1 MKRYIL
7 LVISFLFVFYANSQT
22 KYKDVFELIKHQSDN
37 EAYQTLQEFSRQRNN
52 SHSASLYKMG
62 IILERRVANYDPFL
76 QATAVERAIYDAE
89 LYFGLAKHNFDER
102 IARQDGHFFTDVP
115 KADKSSKA
123 PTYQE
128 ISEDINKHLEA
139 ATKHKNYFLQN
150 RENLYKAADKYNE
163 CIAIFNDICRTN
175 AKLKDLYF
183 LVDNQLQQ
191 RLELLQSDFDS
202 TLFYL
207 NELQKSLAEYP
218 MLDYKFKY
226 RLNPIEI
233 YRMHGLTQAN
243 FLAQEI
249 QLWDFSAWLKKF
261 DNVRR
266 SEVSFLYESVLSLDA
281 QHAEYMQ
288 KLENKNDSAVPANYC
303 ISPYI
308 LNKIRKYDNT
318 SLANLLLS
326 YQQSQINYAQQL
338 VSYKIDTSLLA
349 FGANLPQ
356 STYFDK
362 SLKTKSEAD
371 SLLILFEK
379 NINAEGIKKY
389 SNLFNKKYN
398 GEKGLQKYVKQQQEY
413 NVGLFTKAVN
423 DFSAHIQQFGQR
435 DTVNNNVLVHTGD
448 TLWAQVVAPNV
459 TWGVGYFVNT
469 KSVNAR
475 NETII
480 AGTYVGKR
488 NERHGFVAKLDTA
501 CNILWLRILKN
512 GDINRSCLFAEP
524 INNDVVAILTT
535 TSRAGAIRNF
545 MVLLDDDGNVKQTT
559 EIKVPQMPRKL
570 IVDDISNNFIVA
582 FSGTSN
588 QKFVAENCDLQIS
601 CLDAKFKTIWN
612 KTLKFNGY
620 LVNILKNN
628 NIYYLY
634 GAFSKI
640 TSLDGEEINLDGSTA
655 IFQYSIDAEGN
666 WQNGEHYEFKQSV
679 YPLWAAKIDNTRA
692 EIIVKTEVESSQNQ
706 DDNESAYLQFSFD
719 GNELYSTLK

>member
-1 MKRYIL
+1 
-7 LVISFLFVFYANSQT
+7 
-22 KYKDVFELIKHQSDN
+22 
-37 EAYQTLQEFSRQRNN
+37 
-52 SHSASLYKMG
+52 
-62 IILERRVANYDPFL
+62 
-76 QATAVERAIYDAE
+76 
-89 LYFGLAKHNFDER
+89 
-102 IARQDGHFFTDVP
+102 
-115 KADKSSKA
+115 
-123 PTYQE
+123 
-128 ISEDINKHLEA
+128 
-139 ATKHKNYFLQN
+139 
-150 RENLYKAADKYNE
+150 
-163 CIAIFNDICRTN
+163 
-175 AKLKDLYF
+175 
-183 LVDNQLQQ
+183 
-191 RLELLQSDFDS
+191 
-202 TLFYL
+202 
-207 NELQKSLAEYP
+207 
-218 MLDYKFKY
+218 
-226 RLNPIEI
+226 
-233 YRMHGLTQAN
+233 MHGLTQAN

-398 GEKGLQKYVKQQQEY
+398 GEKGLKKYVKQQQEY

-435 DTVNNNVLVHTGD
+435 DTVNNNVLVNTGD

-559 EIKVPQMPRKL
+559 EIILLLHLVEQTIRNLLPKIAICKYLALMP
-570 IVDDISNNFIVA
+570 S
-582 FSGTSN
+582 
-588 QKFVAENCDLQIS
+588 
-601 CLDAKFKTIWN
+601 
-612 KTLKFNGY
+612 LKRFG
-620 LVNILKNN
+620 
-628 NIYYLY
+628 
-634 GAFSKI
+634 I
-640 TSLDGEEINLDGSTA
+640 T
-655 IFQYSIDAEGN
+655 
-666 WQNGEHYEFKQSV
+666 H
-679 YPLWAAKIDNTRA
+679 
-692 EIIVKTEVESSQNQ
+692 
-706 DDNESAYLQFSFD
+706 
-719 GNELYSTLK
+719 